1 MSSNSLLTIGYSTL
15 AEREQNIKFLNSFQ
29 NLVIVQGSTT
39 VATTQPTKQYKRIE
53 LPNRGVAKS
62 RNAAISNAETKYL
75 LFGDDDIIFNED
87 SINSAISYLESHP
100 EISML
105 LLQAVDENSALRKRY
120 PTKAHSLKLT
130 NSAKAATY
138 EMIIRVAD
146 FKSKSIYF
154 DENFGAG
161 AKNYLGD
168 EYILIADALRAG
180 LKGQFLPIIIAT
192 HPVESSGNVRNTK
205 SDALARSK
213 IFSRVFGIWAPLMRL
228 LFLLKPPAKRFGF
241 LLTLRFIVGR

>member
-1 MSSNSLLTIGYSTL
+1 
-15 AEREQNIKFLNSFQ
+15 
-29 NLVIVQGSTT
+29 
-39 VATTQPTKQYKRIE
+39 
-53 LPNRGVAKS
+53 LPSKGVAKS

-75 LFGDDDIIFNED
+75 LFGDDDIVFNED
-87 SINSAISYLESHP
+87 SINSAIAFLESNP
-100 EISML
+100 EISIL
-105 LLQAVDENSALRKRY
+105 LLQAVDEDNVLRKSY
-120 PTKAHSLKLT
+120 PTKAHKLKLT

-180 LKGQFLPIIIAT
+180 LKGQFLPLTIAM
-192 HPVESSGNVRNTK
+192 HPAESSGNLRNTK
-205 SDALARSK
+205 NDALARSK
-213 IFSRVFGIWAPLMRL
+213 IFTRVFGIWAPAMRL
-228 LFLLKPPAKRFGF
+228 LFVLKPPAKRFG
-241 LLTLRFIVGR
+241 LRNTLSFIFGK

>member
-1 MSSNSLLTIGYSTL
+1 MNSNSLLTIGYSTL
-15 AEREQNIKFLNSFQ
+15 AEREKNIQFLDSFQ

-39 VATTQPTKQYKRIE
+39 VATTQPSKQYKRIE

>member
-1 MSSNSLLTIGYSTL
+1 MNSNSFLTIGYSAL
-15 AEREQNIKFLNSFQ
+15 AEREKNIQFLNSFQ

-39 VATTQPTKQYKRIE
+39 VATTQPSKPYKRIE
-53 LPNRGVAKS
+53 LPSRGVAKS

-87 SINSAISYLESHP
+87 SINSAIAYLENHP

-105 LLQAVDENSALRKRY
+105 LLQAVDENGVLRKSY

-138 EMIIRVAD
+138 EMIIRVAE

-205 SDALARSK
+205 NDALARSK
-213 IFSRVFGIWAPLMRL
+213 VFSRVFGIWAPLMRL

-241 LLTLRFIVGR
+241 LLTLRFILGR

>member
-15 AEREQNIKFLNSFQ
+15 AEREKNIQFLNSFK

-39 VATTQPTKQYKRIE
+39 VSTTQSEKNYKRIE
-53 LPNRGVAKS
+53 LPSKGVAKS

-75 LFGDDDIIFNED
+75 LFGDDDIVFNED
-87 SINSAISYLESHP
+87 SINSAIAFLESHP
-100 EISML
+100 GISLL
-105 LLQAVDENSALRKRY
+105 LLQAVDEDNVLRKSY
-120 PTKAHSLKLT
+120 PTKPHNLKLT

-180 LKGQFLPIIIAT
+180 LKGQFLPLTIAM
-192 HPVESSGNVRNTK
+192 HPAESSGNLRNTK
-205 SDALARSK
+205 NDALARSK
-213 IFSRVFGIWAPLMRL
+213 IFTRVFGIWAPAMRL
-228 LFLLKPPAKRFGF
+228 LFVLKPPAKRFGF
-241 LLTLRFIVGR
+241 LLTLRFILGR

>member
-15 AEREQNIKFLNSFQ
+15 AEREKNIQFLDSFQ

-39 VATTQPTKQYKRIE
+39 VATTQLSKQYKRIE
-53 LPNRGVAKS
+53 LPSRGVAKS

-75 LFGDDDIIFNED
+75 LFGDDDIVFNED
-87 SINSAISYLESHP
+87 SINSSIAYLENHP

-105 LLQAVDENSALRKRY
+105 LLQAVDENSVLRKRY

-192 HPVESSGNVRNTK
+192 HPAESSGNVRNTK

-213 IFSRVFGIWAPLMRL
+213 VFSRVFGIWAPLMRL

>member
-1 MSSNSLLTIGYSTL
+1 VSSNSLLTIGYSTL

>member
-1 MSSNSLLTIGYSTL
+1 VSSNSLLTIGYSTL
-15 AEREQNIKFLNSFQ
+15 AEREKNIQFLNSFK

-39 VATTQPTKQYKRIE
+39 VSTTQSEKIYKRIE
-53 LPNRGVAKS
+53 LPSKGVAKS

-75 LFGDDDIIFNED
+75 LFGDDDIVFNED
-87 SINSAISYLESHP
+87 SINSAIAFLEGHP
-100 EISML
+100 GISLL
-105 LLQAVDENSALRKRY
+105 LLQAVDVDNVLRKSY
-120 PTKAHSLKLT
+120 PTKPHNLKLT

-180 LKGQFLPIIIAT
+180 LKGQFLPLTIAM
-192 HPVESSGNVRNTK
+192 HPAESSGNLRNTK
-205 SDALARSK
+205 NDALARSK
-213 IFSRVFGIWAPLMRL
+213 IFTRIFGIWAPAMRL
-228 LFLLKPPAKRFGF
+228 LFVLKPPAKRFGF
-241 LLTLRFIVGR
+241 LLTLRFILGR

>member
-1 MSSNSLLTIGYSTL
+1 VSSNSLLTIGYSTL
-15 AEREQNIKFLNSFQ
+15 AEREKNIQFLDSFQ

-39 VATTQPTKQYKRIE
+39 VATTQLSKQYKRIE
-53 LPNRGVAKS
+53 LPSRGVAKS

-75 LFGDDDIIFNED
+75 LFGDDDIVFNED
-87 SINSAISYLESHP
+87 SINSSIAYLENHP

-105 LLQAVDENSALRKRY
+105 LLQAVDENSVLRKRY

-192 HPVESSGNVRNTK
+192 HPAESSGNVRNTK

-213 IFSRVFGIWAPLMRL
+213 VFSRVFGIWAPLMRL

>member
-1 MSSNSLLTIGYSTL
+1 MNSNSLLTIGYSTL
-15 AEREQNIKFLNSFQ
+15 AEREKNIQFLDSFQ

-39 VATTQPTKQYKRIE
+39 VATTQPSKQYKRIE
-53 LPNRGVAKS
+53 LPSRGVAKS

-75 LFGDDDIIFNED
+75 LFGDDDIVFNED
-87 SINSAISYLESHP
+87 SINSSIAYLENHP

-105 LLQAVDENSALRKRY
+105 LLQAVDENSVLRKRY

-192 HPVESSGNVRNTK
+192 HPAESSGNVRNTK
-205 SDALARSK
+205 SDALARSQ